1 MYALVDC
8 NNFYASCERIFQPQ
22 LNEAPIVVL
31 SNNDGCIISR
41 SEEAKQLG
49 IAMGAPEFKVR
60 KALEQN
66 KVKVFSSNY
75 PLYGDMSKRV
85 MTLLGNFTPDV
96 EVYSIDEAFLNF
108 EKVKID
114 DYTDYGLQIK
124 NQIYNYLSLPIC
136 VGIAPSKAL
145 SKVANRI
152 AKKFPKQTNGVH
164 VIDTEGKR
172 LKALK
177 WLAIEDVWGIGRR
190 LSKKMKLKNINTAY
204 DFTLPQNEAYIKSVM
219 GVVGIRLRMELLG
232 KPVLET
238 EEISAKKSI
247 AVTRSFEHNITS
259 YDELKER
266 VLTFATVCSEKL
278 RKQRSSCNTIVL
290 FLRKNKFDT
299 RNSKYHYTQYT
310 TLDFPSNSCLTIN
323 KAVLKML
330 EKLYEPN
337 SIYKKAGVIVT
348 QLVNDDEIQLNLF
361 EAENPKHY
369 HLMKAIDSC
378 NQKLGSRKI
387 RLASQDLKRTWKM
400 KQNHLSNQYTTKIS
414 EILTVKC

>member
-8 NNFYASCERIFQPQ
+8 NNFYASCERVFQPY
-22 LNEAPIVVL
+22 LNGVPIVVL

-60 KALEQN
+60 KELEQN

-108 EKVKID
+108 DKVKID
-114 DYTDYGLQIK
+114 DYTHYGLQIK
-124 NQIYNYLSLPIC
+124 NQIYKCLSLPIC
-136 VGIAPSKAL
+136 VGIAPTKAL
-145 SKVANRI
+145 SKVANRV
-152 AKKFPKQTNGVH
+152 AKKFPTQTNGIW
-164 VIDTEGKR
+164 VIDTDEKR
-172 LKALK
+172 VKALK
-177 WLAIEDVWGIGRR
+177 WLAVEDIWGIGRR

-204 DFTLPQNEAYIKSVM
+204 DFTLLHNEAYIKSVM

-247 AVTRSFEHNITS
+247 AVTRSFEHNIS
-259 YDELKER
+259 AYDDLKER

-278 RKQRSSCNTIVL
+278 RLQKSSCSTIVL
-290 FLRKNKFDT
+290 FLQKDRFDKN
-299 RNSKYHYTQYT
+299 NQKYHYTRQI
-310 TLDFPSNSCLTIN
+310 TLSFPSNASLTIN
-323 KAVLKML
+323 NAVLKML
-330 EKLYEPN
+330 DDLYEPN
-337 SIYKKAGVIVT
+337 SVYKKAGVIVT
-348 QLVNDDEIQLNLF
+348 QLVKDDEIQLNLF
-361 EAENPKHY
+361 EAENPKY
-369 HLMKAIDSC
+369 RHLMHAIDSC
-378 NQKLGSRKI
+378 NRKLGSRKI

-414 EILTVKC
+414 EVIMVKC

>member
-8 NNFYASCERIFQPQ
+8 NNFYASCERVFQPH
-22 LNEAPIVVL
+22 LNGVPIVVL

-49 IAMGAPEFKVR
+49 ITMGAPEFKVR
-60 KALEQN
+60 KELEQN

-108 EKVKID
+108 GKVKID
-114 DYTDYGLQIK
+114 DYTAYGLQIK
-124 NQIYNYLSLPIC
+124 KQIYNYLSLPIC
-136 VGIAPSKAL
+136 VGIAPTKAL
-145 SKVANRI
+145 SKVANRV
-152 AKKFPKQTNGVH
+152 AKKFPTQTNGVW
-164 VIDTEGKR
+164 ILDTDEKR
-172 LKALK
+172 VKALK
-177 WLAIEDVWGIGRR
+177 WLAVEDIWGIGRR
-190 LSKKMKLKNINTAY
+190 LSKKMKLKNINMAY
-204 DFTLPQNEAYIKSVM
+204 DFTLPHNEAYIKSVM

-247 AVTRSFEHNITS
+247 AVTRSFEHSIS
-259 YDELKER
+259 SHDDLKER

-278 RKQRSSCNTIVL
+278 RLQKSSCSTIVL
-290 FLRKNKFDT
+290 FLQKDRFDKN
-299 RNSKYHYTQYT
+299 NEKYHYTRQI
-310 TLDFPSNSCLTIN
+310 TLSFPSNASLTIN
-323 KAVLKML
+323 NAVLKML
-330 EKLYEPN
+330 DDLYEPN
-337 SIYKKAGVIVT
+337 SVYKKAGVIVT
-348 QLVNDDEIQLNLF
+348 QLVKDDEIQLNLF
-361 EAENPKHY
+361 EAENPKY
-369 HLMKAIDSC
+369 RHLMKAIDSC
-378 NQKLGSRKI
+378 NRKLGSRKI

-400 KQNHLSNQYTTKIS
+400 KQSYLSNQYTTKIS

>member
-8 NNFYASCERIFQPQ
+8 NNFYASCERVFQPQ
-22 LNEAPIVVL
+22 LNGIPVVVL

-60 KALEQN
+60 KELEHHN
-66 KVKVFSSNY
+66 VKVFSSNY

-124 NQIYNYLSLPIC
+124 NKIYKCLSLPIC

-164 VIDTEGKR
+164 VIDTEER
-172 LKALK
+172 RVKALK
-177 WLAIEDVWGIGRR
+177 WLAIEDVWGIGYR
-190 LSKKMKLKNINTAY
+190 LSKKMKARNINTAY
-204 DFTLPQNEAYIKSVM
+204 DFTLPQHEDYIKNTM
-219 GVVGIRLRMELLG
+219 GVVGKRLREELLG

-247 AVTRSFEHNITS
+247 AVTRSFENNITS
-259 YDELKER
+259 YDDLKER

-278 RKQRSSCNTIVL
+278 RLQKSSCNTIVL
-290 FLRKNKFDT
+290 FLQKDRFDKD
-299 RNSKYHYTQYT
+299 NSKYHYTRQL
-310 TLDFPSNSCLTIN
+310 TLSFPSNASLTIN
-323 KAVLKML
+323 NAVLKML
-330 EKLYEPN
+330 DDIFESN
-337 SIYKKAGVIVT
+337 SVYKKAGVIVT
-348 QLVNDDEIQLNLF
+348 QLVKDDEIQLNLF
-361 EAENPKHY
+361 ESENPKY
-369 HLMKAIDSC
+369 RHLMKAIDSC
-378 NQKLGSRKI
+378 NRKLGSRKI

-414 EILTVKC
+414 EILMVKC